1 MNHGA
6 FAIVAA
12 LVSIGSA
19 LADTPKIDRSIG
31 KEPVYKTK
39 SPKYGLLAFGPEG
52 KDRVWFVQDGDT
64 LYVDRNGNGDL
75 TEPDK
80 KVAAKKRRDIDL
92 DDERYSFN
100 VGELKV
106 GGRTHKGLAIWM
118 VRLDS
123 YVGYSVSKRPDV
135 QFLLIQDRNAL
146 IAGVSVD
153 VEVPGMKGGGLEGR
167 IAYTVGPYDVNGVL
181 QLADKPADAPV
192 IRLGGPL
199 QITIDNKPPTFRI
212 GRQTDLTLAVGTP
225 GVGPGT
231 FAAILYSGTIPEDV
245 KPVVEAALP
254 RSSPTDPPLVE
265 RWIIESRC

>member
-1 MNHGA
+1 MVRFAA
-6 FAIVAA
+6 FLAGLLLTAA
-12 LVSIGSA
+12 ASF
-19 LADTPKIDRSIG
+19 ADTPKIDRSIG

-75 TEPDK
+75 TEPEK
-80 KVAAKKRRDIDL
+80 RVAANKRRDMDL
-92 DDERYSFN
+92 DVERYRFD

-118 VRLDS
+118 VRLDT
-123 YVGYSVSKRPDV
+123 YAGYSVSKRPDM
-135 QFLLIQDRNAL
+135 QFLLMKDRNAL
-146 IAGVSVD
+146 IVGINVD
-153 VEVPGMKGGGLEGR
+153 VDVPGIKGGGLEGR
-167 IAYTVGPYDVNGVL
+167 VSYAAGPYDVNGVL

-199 QITIDNKPPTFRI
+199 QITIDNEPPTFRI
-212 GRQTDLTLAVGTP
+212 GRQTDLTLVVGTP

-231 FAAILYSGTIPEDV
+231 FAAILYSATIPEDV